1 MSKLGFK
8 INISSISNN
17 KSTSTYI
24 GNIYMNKTCEQ
35 TNPNKNRKPNP
46 TLNKSFNKIKI
57 KPN

>member
-1 MSKLGFK
+1 
-8 INISSISNN
+8 
-17 KSTSTYI
+17 
-24 GNIYMNKTCEQ
+24 MNKTCEQ